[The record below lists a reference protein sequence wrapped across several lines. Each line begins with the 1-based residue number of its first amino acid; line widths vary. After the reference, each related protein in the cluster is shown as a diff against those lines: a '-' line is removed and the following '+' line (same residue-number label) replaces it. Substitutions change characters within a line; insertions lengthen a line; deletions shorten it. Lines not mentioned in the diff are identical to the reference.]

1 MQNNEPLILGGKAV
15 ATAVKEALG
24 ERIATLKK
32 KGITPGL
39 TVVLVG
45 EDPASQS
52 YVRSKE
58 RQSAKLGLK
67 SEVLRLPAET
77 SEAEVLDIVGRLNT
91 DETVHGI
98 LVQLPLPNH
107 IDSQKVIESI
117 SADKDVD
124 GFHPVSMGKLV
135 LGLDGFVPCTPAG
148 IVEMIRFYGIET
160 KGKHLVVIGRSNIVG
175 KPMANLML
183 QKQEHANCTVTLC
196 HTATPDMAAFTTQAD
211 ILVVA
216 AGVAQY
222 VTADMVKPGAVVIDV
237 GINRIDAPET
247 EKGYRLVGDVDYED
261 VLPKASA
268 ITPVPGGVGLMTV
281 AMLLSNTVKSAEKS
295 LN

>member
-1 MQNNEPLILGGKAV
+1 MQNNEPLVLGGKAV
-15 ATAVKEALG
+15 ATAVKDALG
-24 ERIATLKK
+24 ARIAALSEQ
-32 KGITPGL
+32 GITPGL

-58 RQSAKLGLK
+58 RQSAKLGFK

-77 SEAEVLDIVGRLNT
+77 AETEVLDTVARLNA
-91 DETVHGI
+91 DDAVHGI
-98 LVQLPLPNH
+98 LVQLPLPKH
-107 IDSQKVIESI
+107 IDSQKVIEYI
-117 SADKDVD
+117 NPEKDVD

-148 IVEMIRFYGIET
+148 IVEMIKYYDIET

-183 QKQEHANCTVTLC
+183 QKSEHANCTVTLC
-196 HTATPDMAAFTTQAD
+196 HTATPDMSQHTLQAD

-222 VTADMVKPGAVVIDV
+222 VTADMVKDGAVIIDV
-237 GINRIDAPET
+237 GINRVDAPET
-247 EKGYRLVGDVDYED
+247 EKGYKIVGDVDYKD

-281 AMLLSNTVKSAEKS
+281 AMLLSNTVKSAENTLK
-295 LN
+295 

>member
-1 MQNNEPLILGGKAV
+1 MQNNDPMILGGKQV
-15 ATAVKEALG
+15 AAAVKEKLKT
-24 ERIATLKK
+24 RIEVLAQ

-77 SEAEVLDIVGRLNT
+77 SESEVLETVARLNA
-91 DETVHGI
+91 DSSVHGI
-98 LVQLPLPNH
+98 LVQLPLPKH

-117 SADKDVD
+117 NPDKDVD

-135 LGLDGFVPCTPAG
+135 LGLEGFVPCTPAG
-148 IVEMIRFYGIET
+148 IVEMIKFYGLET
-160 KGKHLVVIGRSNIVG
+160 KGKHLVVVGRSNIVG

-183 QKQEHANCTVTLC
+183 QKREHANCTVTLC
-196 HTATPDMAAFTTQAD
+196 HTATPDMSEYTRQAD

-222 VTADMVKPGAVVIDV
+222 VTADMVREGAVVIDV
-237 GINRIDAPET
+237 GINRVDAPET
-247 EKGYRLVGDVDYED
+247 EKGYRIVGDVDYDD
-261 VLPKASA
+261 VAPKSSA

-281 AMLLSNTVKSAEKS
+281 AMLLSNTVHSAENGLK
-295 LN
+295 

>member
-1 MQNNEPLILGGKAV
+1 MQNNDPLILGGKQV
-15 ATAVKEALG
+15 AAAVKDELKT
-24 ERIATLKK
+24 RIEVLAQ
-32 KGITPGL
+32 KGIIPGL

-77 SEAEVLDIVGRLNT
+77 SESEVLETVSRLNA
-91 DETVHGI
+91 DSSVHGI
-98 LVQLPLPNH
+98 LVQLPLPKH

-117 SADKDVD
+117 NPDKDVD

-148 IVEMIRFYGIET
+148 IVEMIKFYGLET
-160 KGKHLVVIGRSNIVG
+160 KGKHLVVVGRSNIVG

-183 QKQEHANCTVTLC
+183 QKREHANCTVTLC
-196 HTATPDMAAFTTQAD
+196 HTATPDMSEYTRQAD

-222 VTADMVKPGAVVIDV
+222 VTADMVKEGAVVIDV
-237 GINRIDAPET
+237 GINRVDAPDT
-247 EKGYRLVGDVDYED
+247 EKGYRIVGDVDYDD
-261 VLPKASA
+261 VAPKSSA

-281 AMLLSNTVKSAEKS
+281 AMLLSNTVHSAENGLK
-295 LN
+295 